1 MQNQLKEANEL
12 FEHKLLLTASD
23 AMERENR
30 IERQLKDA
38 EKEIEELRRKLSQGE
53 KQSMNATPAAEVL
66 DCYEDA
72 TAALPSIR
80 QQPPTGGFSQRNL
93 LLRSAPQAKRPRTDV
108 SQQPVPQ
115 NLRASP
121 MTPTSGESTVTLTPH
136 AQTQGGFVSTTP
148 GASENCTPLSID
160 AIRELVIRNS
170 QSLQQ
175 LSISS
180 EMRFIQLC
188 LRNGPTSPFKQLLQA
203 LSESGS
209 LGESEVLM
217 HGAEL
222 LSSL

>member
-53 KQSMNATPAAEVL
+53 KQSMNATPAAEIL

-93 LLRSAPQAKRPRTDV
+93 LLRSAPQAKRPRTM
-108 SQQPVPQ
+108 P
-115 NLRASP
+115 
-121 MTPTSGESTVTLTPH
+121 PTSGESTVTLTPH

-160 AIRELVIRNS
+160 TIRELVIRNS